1 MSIVWP
7 LAVVPLKPFLFSPYL
22 RDLVEMVHVFTKMLE
37 HFAKQQ
43 SHMIVKD
50 KGKARK
56 KSKGKATRMSG
67 ARQGDNSEEQQQ
79 LWLSV
84 ACSLSS
90 ALQGEEELPVDIVP
104 YDSTLDNTEEEKKY
118 EKNSLTFQDSE
129 RYLQYLL

>member
-1 MSIVWP
+1 M
-7 LAVVPLKPFLFSPYL
+7 
-22 RDLVEMVHVFTKMLE
+22 EMVHVFTKMLE